1 MKSSSILSVLIISV
15 SDDDLNGPLF
25 YMRVLQD
32 FGTSNISERQM
43 GHTLLNYVG
52 ERHGFF
58 WWGGY
63 GTSTEE
69 TAYWNLLNGIE
80 PPPFRFHRT
89 KWKNNSRADRGTDFF
104 LTAGDCCVRVI
115 LRERHTSQK

>member
-1 MKSSSILSVLIISV
+1 MIGKYIGVMHGAEIESWTYEQIKDVFGEIKQYPV
-15 SDDDLNGPLF
+15 RFNNFCSDDDLNGPLF

-52 ERHGFF
+52 
-58 WWGGY
+58 
-63 GTSTEE
+63 SS
-69 TAYWNLLNGIE
+69 
-80 PPPFRFHRT
+80 PFRFHRT

-104 LTAGDCCVRVI
+104 
-115 LRERHTSQK
+115 